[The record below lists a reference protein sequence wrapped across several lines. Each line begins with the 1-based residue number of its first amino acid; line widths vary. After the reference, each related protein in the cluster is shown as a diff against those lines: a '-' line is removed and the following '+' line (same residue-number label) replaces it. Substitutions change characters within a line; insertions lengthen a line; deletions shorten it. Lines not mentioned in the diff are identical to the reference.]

1 MTTASGSFKVASWQE
16 DTWDEGEGGAKLI
29 RATVS
34 LDLSGAMDG
43 NAAVQWLM
51 SYRPDGTA
59 RFVGMARLK
68 GMLHGRPGAFVL
80 ENTGEFDGMVARGE
94 WSVVRG
100 SATGDLEGLS
110 GTGGFEAGQEATYDL
125 DYQLG

>member
-1 MTTASGSFKVASWQE
+1 MTTASGSFTVASWEE
-16 DTWDEGEGGAKLI
+16 DTYEEGEGGAKLT

-34 LDLSGAMDG
+34 LDFSGGIEG

-59 RFVGMARLK
+59 RFVGLARVK
-68 GMLHGRPGAFVL
+68 GMLRGRPGTFVL
-80 ENTGEFDGMVARGE
+80 ENTGEFDGMVARGA
-94 WSVVRG
+94 WSVVPG

-110 GTGGFEAGQEATYDL
+110 GTGGFEAGQEASYDL
-125 DYQLG
+125 DFALG